1 MKDLIL
7 VGGIRME
14 SLDWKNLGFEYRE
27 TKERFVCRYKD
38 GNWDEGVMSTDATV
52 HLNECATI
60 LQYGQACF
68 EGLKAYTAKNGKIVL
83 FRPDLNAQR
92 LQDSCKRLVMP
103 ELPIEKFLEGVKR
116 TVKANFDMIPPYG
129 TGATFYLRPCMFG
142 SGATI
147 GIQPSPE
154 FEFRVFGSPV
164 GPYYKGEAKSLVLRV
179 CEFDRAAPHG
189 TGHIKAGLNYAM
201 SLYAIVTAHEE
212 GYDENMYL
220 DAATRTMVEEAGGAN
235 FIFVTKDNQIV
246 TPKSDSILPSITR
259 RSLLH
264 VAKEY
269 FGYEVQEREVP
280 VSELSEFKEAAL
292 CGTAAVLSP
301 IKTVVKDQEQIHFE
315 GTQNGLGEVTRKLY
329 ETLIRI
335 QMCEIEAPEGWIYTV
350 EK

>member
-1 MKDLIL
+1 MFL
-7 VGGIRME
+7 GGIQME
-14 SLDWKNLGFEYRE
+14 ELDWKNLGFSYQE
-27 TKERFVCRYKD
+27 TDKRFVCRYKD
-38 GNWDEGVMSTDATV
+38 GKWDEGILTSDATV
-52 HLNECATI
+52 QLNECATI

-68 EGLKAYTAKNGKIVL
+68 EGLKAYTAKNGHIVL
-83 FRPDLNAQR
+83 FRPDLNAKR

-103 ELPIEKFLEGVKR
+103 ELSVEKFLAGVEQ
-116 TVKANFDMIPPYG
+116 TVKANITMIPPYG

-142 SGATI
+142 TGATM

-235 FIFVTKDNQIV
+235 FIFVTEDNKII

-269 FGYEVQEREVP
+269 FGYEVEEREVP
-280 VSELSEFKEAAL
+280 LTELSQFKEAAL

-301 IKTVVKDQEQIHFE
+301 IKTVVQDGKETHFK
-315 GTQNGLGEVTRKLY
+315 GTQNGLGEVTKKLY
-329 ETLIRI
+329 ETLMAI
-335 QMCEIEAPEGWIYTV
+335 QMCEIEAPKGWIYTIQ
-350 EK
+350 